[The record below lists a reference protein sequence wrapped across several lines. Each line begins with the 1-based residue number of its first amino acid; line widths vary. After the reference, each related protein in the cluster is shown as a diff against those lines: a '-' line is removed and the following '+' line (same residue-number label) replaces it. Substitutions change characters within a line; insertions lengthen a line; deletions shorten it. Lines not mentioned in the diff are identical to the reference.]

1 MRNKVSESM
10 GGWRGVA
17 LACIAAL
24 GLGTI
29 VGCGGG
35 GDDEGCVFDFSPR
48 CPIVIGPWEWK
59 DAFVDRQRITV
70 QVGGTAVFS
79 VRTSG
84 IDKPTYQWQRASG
97 GGPFVDILGATG
109 ATYTLAGAQLADDGA
124 QFQVI
129 VPGVNVYTS
138 SRSSRLAVS
147 SMPGVVFQDG
157 EFLPADWLVTEA
169 VNPAQNGPVHSEE
182 RVATGGNPGAFLLM
196 VDTMSA
202 WPSSSRVFHANQL
215 ATYEPASQGA
225 IYTIDFEEDCFGS
238 SSALLLEQGERR
250 YIARGSGCNAFTTW
264 SAPRL
269 GSSLTVPDFK
279 LRDGPGCAANESCP
293 DFSAGAAPL
302 RFGFVREFAQPDKLF
317 PGHTF
322 THSIDNW
329 KVTVWRR

>member
-1 MRNKVSESM
+1 MRNKVSESI
-10 GGWRGVA
+10 GGWRRVA

-24 GLGTI
+24 GLITI
-29 VGCGGG
+29 VGSGGG
-35 GDDEGCVFDFSPR
+35 GDDGGCGFDLS
-48 CPIVIGPWEWK
+48 CYSVHGPWGPK
-59 DAFVDRQRITV
+59 DAFIDRQGITV

-79 VRTSG
+79 VSTRG
-84 IDKPTYQWQRASG
+84 IDSPTYQWQRASG

-124 QFQVI
+124 RFQVV
-129 VPGVNVYTS
+129 VPGGNFYY
-138 SRSSRLAVS
+138 SRRTSRLAVS

-157 EFLPADWLVTEA
+157 EFLPADWLVTET

-202 WPSSSRVFHANQL
+202 WPSSLRVVHAKEL

-238 SSALLLEQGERR
+238 GSALLLEQGARR
-250 YIARGSGCNAFTTW
+250 YIAGGSGCNSFTTW

-279 LRDGPGCAANESCP
+279 PLDGPDCAANESCP

-302 RFGFVREFAQPDKLF
+302 RFGFVREFAQPDKNTAF
-317 PGHTF
+317 TF